1 MVLGLAPAAS
11 TAAKLTARKL
21 ARAIPKALLIAKLG
35 WTGHRFIQNE
45 GDLRKTFATLHDD
58 VVHSYHYVTSAQYR
72 TFKAAEAKLRVLGG
86 EYIALAEPILALAET
101 ITGRKLKNVGDAL
114 KRVRSLAHVYGQL
127 SPAAKATVK
136 AATTLDIDK
145 EMHEAYAGLLYTA
158 GLNRLNS
165 EVAKGASVS
174 DHLKNQYLGLYS
186 IGRSGRSLSAE
197 AVDSLVPHLLH
208 FHHQVNADRDSKLID
223 WYTTVG
229 VDKPKG
235 SLQKLLAK
243 CPEVLALGVD
253 ARYIAHALGQPIK
266 SLSFDGLKEELEKR
280 LKL

>member
-1 MVLGLAPAAS
+1 MAPAANI
-11 TAAKLTARKL
+11 AAKLTVRKVAQL
-21 ARAIPKALLIAKLG
+21 IPAALVAAKVG
-35 WTGHRFIQNE
+35 WAGHRFLQND
-45 GDLRKTFATLHDD
+45 GDVAKTFAALRAD
-58 VVHSYHYVTSAQYR
+58 VVHSYKYVTNAQYR
-72 TFKAAEAKLRVLGG
+72 AFKAAEAKLRELGG
-86 EYIALAEPILALAET
+86 EYGMLADPLLALAEML
-101 ITGRKLKNVGDAL
+101 TGTKLKTVSDTL
-114 KRVRSLAHVYGQL
+114 KRVRTMAEIYGQL

-136 AATTLDIDK
+136 AATALDIDK
-145 EMHEAYAGLLYTA
+145 EVHDAYAGLLYRA
-158 GLNRLNS
+158 GMNRLNG
-165 EVAKGASVS
+165 EVTKGASVS
-174 DHLKNQYLGLYS
+174 DHLQNQYLGLYS
-186 IGRSGRSLSAE
+186 IGRSGHSLSAE
-197 AVDSLVPHLLH
+197 AIDSLVPHLLH

-229 VDKPKG
+229 VSKPKG